1 MINGCI
7 DAVACVGH
15 QDVGVPLWTLS
26 LLPFLLKLLPS
37 SLLWFEVMRFTS
49 LISFHPARVSL
60 EALCILKW
68 DVNLLLVPSFLILLI
83 RLHSVSALM
92 RLTSSS
98 LYWSLGP
105 PLLPVHPSGAWS
117 LLIPTNHH
125 NWPLAHKAVFVQF
138 PIRPPAWSKRL
149 CKWWCYKTGEVHG
162 SFPKHDLLMEK
173 VFWGIMCMLTKT
185 DTKI

>member
-1 MINGCI
+1 MSKS
-7 DAVACVGH
+7 
-15 QDVGVPLWTLS
+15 DVRTLS
-26 LLPFLLKLLPS
+26 LLPFLLKLLSS

-60 EALCILKW
+60 EAFCILKW
-68 DVNLLLVPSFLILLI
+68 DVNLFLVPSFLILLI

-117 LLIPTNHH
+117 LLLPTNHH

-149 CKWWCYKTGEVHG
+149 CEWWRYKTGEVHG
-162 SFPKHDLLMEK
+162 SFPKHELLMEK
-173 VFWGIMCMLTKT
+173 VFWGIMCMLTKI